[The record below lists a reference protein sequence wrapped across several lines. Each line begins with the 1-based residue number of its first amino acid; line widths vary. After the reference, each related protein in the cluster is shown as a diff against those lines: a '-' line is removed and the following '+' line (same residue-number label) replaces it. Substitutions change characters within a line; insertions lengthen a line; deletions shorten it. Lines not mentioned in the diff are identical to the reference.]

1 MCLIPPDI
9 FTLLLSYVYG
19 NIEAARVFG
28 NIIVAIFSYGVEVY
42 QSVAL
47 DEKPHFTILFI
58 YLSSKL
64 HMFVRA
70 IGEIMKP

>member
-19 NIEAARVFG
+19 NIDAARVFG
-28 NIIVAIFSYGVEVY
+28 NIIVAIFSYGVE
-42 QSVAL
+42 